1 MWKGMAG
8 PHGTKAGICAA
19 QLAEGGVTGPVE
31 PFDGAEGLWAKMLG
45 HPVQWEEEGWS
56 EPSSI
61 HETRF
66 KFFPSQGGTQGPTGL
81 AVELH
86 SQVSPADIAAIHLE
100 LPDGLFLRAVH
111 EPEKWH
117 PQTRETADHS
127 IPYLVAVALQ
137 DGVVTPASFHDEVN
151 CRLEVTTGSG
161 STHVAQCVYP
171 KGFPQ
176 NPMSD
181 ADVEAKFRACCADL
195 LTAHQCDRALELLW
209 SLEAQPNLKDLFDHL
224 VV

>member
-1 MWKGMAG
+1 MAQKGY
-8 PHGTKAGICAA
+8 
-19 QLAEGGVTGPVE
+19 
-31 PFDGAEGLWAKMLG
+31 GLKCWAI
-45 HPVQWEEEGWS
+45 
-56 EPSSI
+56 PSSGRRRAGANPI
-61 HETRF
+61 VSTRPGSS
-66 KFFPSQGGTQGPTGL
+66 FFPSQGGTQGPTAL

-86 SQVSPADIAAIHLE
+86 AQVSPEDVAAIHLE
-100 LPDGLFLRAVH
+100 LPEGLFRRAVH

-137 DGVVTPASFHDEVN
+137 DGVVTPASFTPQRIHDPALRALIRNMTIDPNPAFSRRYPDEIH

-161 STHVAQCVYP
+161 TTYVTQCVHP
-171 KGFPQ
+171 KRFPQ

-181 ADVEAKFRACCADL
+181 ADVEAKFRAGCVAL
-195 LTAHQCDRALELLW
+195 LTAPQCDRALERLW
-209 SLEAQPNLKDLFDHL
+209 SLEAQPNLQALFDTL